1 MIRLGTTTTLRAL
14 RTTSVG
20 FYLGDEDGNDILLPY
35 KYVPEGFAVG
45 QDIEVFVYADSED
58 RPIATTLR
66 PRAQVDEFAMMVVKD
81 TGPHGA
87 YLDWGLEKDLFLPF
101 GEQRGRREVGDEVL
115 VFVYNDD
122 RTGLPVASERLNTF
136 LVKDDIR
143 VISGQEVDLLVTE
156 RSDLG
161 YNVIVNDLYQGLIY
175 FSDVRERLQRGQRMK
190 GNVARV
196 RPDGKLDVRPGA
208 TGLAAMTDASTV
220 ILEALKAD
228 GGHLALHDNS
238 DPELIGQKLR
248 MSKKLFK
255 KTIGSLFRQGL
266 IWLDDDGIRLR
277 Q

>member
-1 MIRLGTTTTLRAL
+1 MMRLGTTLTLRAL

-20 FYLGDEDGNDILLPY
+20 FYLGDEDGNELLLPF
-35 KYVPEGFAVG
+35 KYVPKDFAVG

-66 PRAQVDEFAMMVVKD
+66 PKAQVEEFALMTVKD

-101 GEQRGRREVGDEVL
+101 GEQRGRREVGEEVL
-115 VFVYNDD
+115 VFVYNDE

-143 VISGQEVDLLVTE
+143 VVSGDMVDLLVTD

-161 YNVIVNDLYQGLIY
+161 YNVIVNDLYQGLMY
-175 FSDVRERLQRGQRMK
+175 FSDVRERLQRGHRMK

-196 RPDGKLDVRPGA
+196 RPDGKLDIRPGA
-208 TGLAAMTDASTV
+208 TGLAAMDTASET
-220 ILEALKAD
+220 ILSALRSN
-228 GGHLALHDNS
+228 GGHLPLHDNS
-238 DPELIGQKLR
+238 DPELISQKLH

-255 KTIGSLFRQGL
+255 KTIGSLFRKEL
-266 IWLDDDGIRLR
+266 IWLDEDGVRLR
-277 Q
+277 

>member
-143 VISGQEVDLLVTE
+143 VISGQEVDLLVTD

-175 FSDVRERLQRGQRMK
+175 FSDVRERLHRGQRMK

-208 TGLAAMTDASTV
+208 TGLAAMTDASTM

>member
-143 VISGQEVDLLVTE
+143 VISGQEVDLLVTD